1 MGPPTGIRH
10 PVKLCE
16 KQTRSGIEPRD
27 TLLNFVNK
35 KHDRESNMGPNRDS
49 NPVPKGLI
57 GNRTQGHPVK
67 LCEKTNSNGN
77 RTWDPQPGFEP
88 RAKRLDRE
96 SNPGTPC

>member
-57 GNRTQGHPVK
+57 GNRTW
-67 LCEKTNSNGN
+67 N
-77 RTWDPQPGFEP
+77 PQPGFEP
-88 RAKRLDRE
+88 SAKKA
-96 SNPGTPC
+96 